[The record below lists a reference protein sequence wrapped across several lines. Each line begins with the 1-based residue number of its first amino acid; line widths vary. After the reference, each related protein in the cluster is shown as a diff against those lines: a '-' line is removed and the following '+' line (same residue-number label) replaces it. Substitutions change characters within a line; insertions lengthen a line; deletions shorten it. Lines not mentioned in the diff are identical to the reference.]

1 MEKRANKTIT
11 LRIKDETKKKM
22 AMKSHRDTA
31 PGDETVGRHEESDVG
46 GEDEEGG
53 GDVQLQQSNF
63 KISIFSQT
71 CERNWLIMRA
81 RLSFSFRP
89 GIAASLS
96 SSKANSPKKIHNSH
110 L

>member
-1 MEKRANKTIT
+1 
-11 LRIKDETKKKM
+11 M
-22 AMKSHRDTA
+22 AVKSHRDTA

-46 GEDEEGG
+46 GEDKEGG
-53 GDVQLQQSNF
+53 RDVQLQQIDF
-63 KISIFSQT
+63 KISTFLKT

-96 SSKANSPKKIHNSH
+96 SSNANSPKEIQSTFYIY
-110 L
+110 